1 MKLELVGSMA
11 SEPTDSEGWLSVIGV
26 QCICGKSP
34 SVVFQTPPAA
44 APRKTT
50 AGFLG
55 STASAVTRPELL
67 GPPLKGKKP
76 LVPTLMG
83 CGPIKVHAA
92 GPGKSVANGA
102 AFSAGSKPIFRCT
115 SIIWSTGFNALWRRP
130 VATEPSGSV
139 RSPTNHSSRSFRE
152 PSSSRTAP
160 SASARFEPPAGDGRT
175 GGRVVVLA
183 PGFFGFAGEAE
194 PAVSG

>member
-1 MKLELVGSMA
+1 MVLELVGSIA
-11 SEPTDSEGWLSVIGV
+11 SEPIDSEGWLSVIGV
-26 QCICGKSP
+26 QCKPP
-34 SVVFQTPPAA
+34 SGVLQTPPAA

-50 AGFLG
+50 LGSLG
-55 STASAVTRPELL
+55 STASALTRPELL

-83 CGPIKVHAA
+83 CGPIKVHVA

-115 SIIWSTGFNALWRRP
+115 SIIWSTCFNALWRRP

-139 RSPTNHSSRSFRE
+139 RSPRNHSWRSFSYS
-152 PSSSRTAP
+152 SSSRPEP
-160 SASARFEPPAGDGRT
+160 SASARFDPPPGAGWAGGRGVALPAGFG
-175 GGRVVVLA
+175 
-183 PGFFGFAGEAE
+183 GFAGVLDGAG
-194 PAVSG
+194 A

>member
-1 MKLELVGSMA
+1 MVLELVGSIA
-11 SEPTDSEGWLSVIGV
+11 SEPIDSEGWLSVIGV
-26 QCICGKSP
+26 QCKPP
-34 SVVFQTPPAA
+34 SGVLQTPPAA

-50 AGFLG
+50 LGSLG

-76 LVPTLMG
+76 LEPTLMG

-92 GPGKSVANGA
+92 GPGKSVAKGA

-115 SIIWSTGFNALWRRP
+115 SIIWSTCFNALWRRP

-139 RSPTNHSSRSFRE
+139 RSPRNHSSRSFR
-152 PSSSRTAP
+152 
-160 SASARFEPPAGDGRT
+160 
-175 GGRVVVLA
+175 
-183 PGFFGFAGEAE
+183 
-194 PAVSG
+194 